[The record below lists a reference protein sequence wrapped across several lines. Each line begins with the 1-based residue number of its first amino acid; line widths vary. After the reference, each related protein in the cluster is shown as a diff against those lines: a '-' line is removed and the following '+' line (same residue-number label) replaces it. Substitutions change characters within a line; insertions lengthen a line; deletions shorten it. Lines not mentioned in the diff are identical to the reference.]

1 MELMKELG
9 KLAKE
14 RDLHIQVFTNNTLVK
29 LLQNVIVKIP
39 LFQTHI
45 SENVDEVKA
54 VRNIFKEY
62 PSYASVYNAAGLLTN
77 KVNYKIYIKISHFL
91 IRFKNLFLDNISSC
105 NTPYR
110 G

>member
-1 MELMKELG
+1 M
-9 KLAKE
+9 
-14 RDLHIQVFTNNTLVK
+14 
-29 LLQNVIVKIP
+29 
-39 LFQTHI
+39 
-45 SENVDEVKA
+45 
-54 VRNIFKEY
+54 FKEY